1 MTTNHILIDYENVN
15 ATNLDL
21 LSQSTH
27 TFKVMIFIGPHQAKI
42 PVELVMQINE
52 LKTARYIRVSKIGK
66 NALDFHIAY
75 HIGKL
80 SEKDPGAHL
89 HIVSRDKGFDPLIE
103 HLKDENIKCCRV
115 DDVSDLLPLRGA
127 RAQDDKQRI
136 DAILRDL
143 SSRGL
148 SKPRKM
154 KTLVGTIG
162 SVFKGELEEKKIRSL
177 IDKLRKRG
185 HVLVD
190 GEKVTYNLPPPG
202 SG

>member
-27 TFKVMIFIGPHQAKI
+27 TFDVMIFIGPDQAKI
-42 PVELVMQINE
+42 PVELAMQING
-52 LKTARYIRVSKIGK
+52 LKTARYVRVSKRGK

-80 SEKDPGAHL
+80 SEREPGAYL

-103 HLKDENIKCCRV
+103 HLKDENIRCYRV

-143 SSRGL
+143 SSRGS

-154 KTLVGTIG
+154 KTLVSTIG